1 MIQIGVIGAADC
13 SSEGASLAFQ
23 VGKLLAQHGAVLVCG
38 GLGGVMESAAR
49 GAKESGGS
57 TVGILPGTD
66 LSEANPFIDIKIV
79 TGLSH
84 ARNILVVRSSEV
96 LIAIEGGYGTLSE
109 IAIALKL
116 GKPVIGLNTWNID
129 PGIIQVKTADEA
141 VAKALKLCHKSI

>member
-1 MIQIGVIGAADC
+1 MIQVGVIGAANC
-13 SSEGASLAFQ
+13 SSEGAFLAFQ
-23 VGKLLAQHGAVLVCG
+23 VGRLLAQHGAVLVCG

-49 GAKESGGS
+49 GAKELGGS
-57 TVGILPGTD
+57 TVGILPGSD
-66 LSEANPFIDIKIV
+66 FREANPFIDVKIV

-84 ARNILVVRSSEV
+84 ARNILVVRSSDV

-116 GKPVIGLNTWNID
+116 GKPVIGLNTWDID

-141 VAKALKLCHKSI
+141 VEKALKIIHSST